1 MNILVIRKWNNITAD
16 IEKVLV
22 VWIDQIHQN
31 IPFKPKPNWEQ
42 RTNINS
48 TKAKRGEE
56 TAEEKLEASKGLFV
70 RFKER
75 NHFHS
80 IKMQA
85 AYAEEVEA
93 IISYPEK
100 PS

>member
-1 MNILVIRKWNNITAD
+1 MN
-16 IEKVLV
+16 
-22 VWIDQIHQN
+22 
-31 IPFKPKPNWEQ
+31 
-42 RTNINS
+42 
-48 TKAKRGEE
+48 AKRGEE

>member
-1 MNILVIRKWNNITAD
+1 MVLMEDQTSQKISLSQNLIQSKALTLFSFMN
-16 IEKVLV
+16 
-22 VWIDQIHQN
+22 
-31 IPFKPKPNWEQ
+31 
-42 RTNINS
+42 
-48 TKAKRGEE
+48 AKRGEE